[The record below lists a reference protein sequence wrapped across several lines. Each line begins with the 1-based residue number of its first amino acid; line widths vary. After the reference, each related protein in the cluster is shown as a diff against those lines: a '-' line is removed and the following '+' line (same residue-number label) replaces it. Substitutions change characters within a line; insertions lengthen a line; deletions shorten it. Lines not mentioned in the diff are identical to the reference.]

1 MERYKTRPGVVLTEI
16 CGEYVLVSAKMNLGV
31 CPYVTTVNET
41 SAFLW
46 NRLIEG
52 ADFDS
57 LMQAVREEYEIDDVS
72 AAEDAVRA
80 FLSQMIELNYI
91 IPED

>member
-52 ADFDS
+52 ADFAS